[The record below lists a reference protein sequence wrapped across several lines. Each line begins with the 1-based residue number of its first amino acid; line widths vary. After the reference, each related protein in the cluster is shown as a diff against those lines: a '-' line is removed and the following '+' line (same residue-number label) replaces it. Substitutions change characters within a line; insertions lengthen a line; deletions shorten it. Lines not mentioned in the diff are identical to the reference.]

1 MGVNVVGHGLELLEQ
16 LLRLVDDALVAQYRA
31 VVRDVDCGGFVGVLL
46 LQPLRFRVAFSES
59 LESGDGFYRTQ
70 SRWLSNKSD
79 MPKSTDLFRGLMLSI
94 CG

>member
-1 MGVNVVGHGLELLEQ
+1 
-16 LLRLVDDALVAQYRA
+16 
-31 VVRDVDCGGFVGVLL
+31 LL

-70 SRWLSNKSD
+70 SHWLSNKSD